1 MGRFFCI
8 CLAEIQMS
16 NIIVTCEDTMGK
28 CKSFIA
34 ESHAAAADMIPVHTA
49 IVHSLLVLSVG
60 RSTKDTFM
68 KSPEVF
74 LTCLRDLANPLDG
87 IYSLVSASKYRVAK
101 H

>member
-60 RSTKDTFM
+60 RSTKEDLVGIDGEVDVTTPIKLEVVEGAFKTF
-68 KSPEVF
+68 V
-74 LTCLRDLANPLDG
+74 
-87 IYSLVSASKYRVAK
+87 
-101 H
+101 